1 MLTLTYGDIF
11 CSVLLIVKRQPP
23 AESAGGF
30 EFKRKAEMLPIERC
44 PHGDSNPGRS
54 LERAAS

>member
-1 MLTLTYGDIF
+1 MIVENKNRLDGDF
-11 CSVLLIVKRQPP
+11 LL
-23 AESAGGF
+23 
-30 EFKRKAEMLPIERC
+30 C